1 VKFRGEIWRQR
12 LWVWL
17 PALLFFLANL
27 GAFAVYKLGYA
38 GRVESL
44 QSTLDVQKQTLSQL
58 AAKQQES
65 RIMLARVETNK
76 QQVKQL
82 YAERLS
88 TRSRRLTGITAE
100 VKEIARKTGLVP
112 RTFTYPEE
120 EFQEYGLIKRSFVFN
135 ANGTYSELRKF
146 ISLLEASPSFL
157 SLDELTVTSSAQ
169 SQGQELNIALSLSTL
184 FASDAEEGTQAPAAA
199 GPNGAAAVSGGLS
212 SRGTPGGAR

>member
-17 PALLFFLANL
+17 PALVFFLANV

-38 GRVESL
+38 GQVESL
-44 QSTLDVQKQTLSQL
+44 QSTLDIQKQTLSQL
-58 AAKQQES
+58 AANQKES
-65 RIMLARVETNK
+65 RVMLARVQTNE
-76 QQVKQL
+76 QQVRQL

-100 VKEIARKTGLVP
+100 VKEMARKTGLEP

-120 EFQEYGLIKRSFVFN
+120 EFQKYGLIKRSFVFN
-135 ANGTYSELRKF
+135 ANGTYAELRKF

-157 SLDELTVTSSAQ
+157 SLDELTVNSNSQ
-169 SQGQELNIALSLSTL
+169 SQGQELSIALSLSTL
-184 FASDAEEGTQAPAAA
+184 FARDPEEGAP
-199 GPNGAAAVSGGLS
+199 AAVSGGLS
-212 SRGTPGGAR
+212 SRGTSGGTP

>member
-65 RIMLARVETNK
+65 RIMLARVETNE

-88 TRSRRLTGITAE
+88 TRRRRLTGITAE
-100 VKEIARKTGLVP
+100 VKEIARKAGLVP
-112 RTFTYPEE
+112 SRTFTYPEE
-120 EFQEYGLIKRSFVFN
+120 GIQQFGLIKRSYVFN
-135 ANGTYSELRKF
+135 ASGTYAELRKF

-157 SLDELTVTSSAQ
+157 SLDELSVNSNTE
-169 SQGQELNIALSLSTL
+169 GQELNIALSLSTL
-184 FASDAEEGTQAPAAA
+184 FASDAEEGIQAPAAA
-199 GPNGAAAVSGGLS
+199 GTNGAAAVSGGLS
-212 SRGTPGGAR
+212 PRGTPGGTR

>member
-17 PALLFFLANL
+17 PALLFFLANV

-44 QSTLDVQKQTLSQL
+44 QSTLDTQKQTLSQL
-58 AAKQQES
+58 TANQQES
-65 RIMLARVETNK
+65 RILLARVQTNE

-88 TRSRRLTGITAE
+88 SRRRRLTGITAE
-100 VKEIARKTGLVP
+100 VKEMAQKTGLVP

-120 EFQEYGLIKRSFVFN
+120 EFQQFGLIKRSFVFN
-135 ANGTYSELRKF
+135 ANGTYPELRKF
-146 ISLLEASPSFL
+146 ISLLEASRSFL
-157 SLDELTVTSSAQ
+157 ALDELTVSSNT
-169 SQGQELNIALSLSTL
+169 QGQELNFALSLSTL
-184 FASDAEEGTQAPAAA
+184 FASDGEEGTMTPPAAE
-199 GPNGAAAVSGGLS
+199 GPNGAAAVSRGLS
-212 SRGTPGGAR
+212 SRGTTGGTP

>member
-17 PALLFFLANL
+17 PALIFFLANV

-44 QSTLDVQKQTLSQL
+44 QSTLDMQKQTLSQL
-58 AAKQQES
+58 TANQQES
-65 RIMLARVETNK
+65 RIMLARVETNER
-76 QQVKQL
+76 QVAQL

-88 TRSRRLTGITAE
+88 TRRRRLTGITTE

-112 RTFTYPEE
+112 RTFSYPEE
-120 EFQEYGLIKRSFVFN
+120 EFQEYGLIKRSYVFN
-135 ANGTYSELRKF
+135 ANGTYAELRKF

-157 SLDELTVTSSAQ
+157 SLDELTVSSNT
-169 SQGQELNIALSLSTL
+169 QGEELSIALTLSTL
-184 FASDAEEGTQAPAAA
+184 FARDSAGAAPAPPPAA
-199 GPNGAAAVSGGLS
+199 GPNGAAAVSRGLS
-212 SRGTPGGAR
+212 SRGTPGGTP